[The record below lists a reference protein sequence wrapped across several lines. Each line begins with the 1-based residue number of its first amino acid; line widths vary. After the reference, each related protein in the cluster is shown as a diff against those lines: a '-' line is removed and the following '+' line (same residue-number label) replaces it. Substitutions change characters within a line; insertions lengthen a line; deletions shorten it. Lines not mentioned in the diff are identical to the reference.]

1 MQIAHNYS
9 VFVAQFH
16 GKNLVAL
23 KTDHKFSMKTVEYQ
37 SKTYRIQIPVSEF
50 IGIDTFVTISAQ
62 GWENI
67 PIFAESS

>member
-9 VFVAQFH
+9 VFDAQFH

-23 KTDHKFSMKTVEYQ
+23 KTDHKFSIKSVEYQ

-62 GWENI
+62 GWKTI
-67 PIFAESS
+67 TIFAEAA